1 MSTQNTNHTTTPSR
15 VALVTGASRG
25 IGAAIARRLAQDG
38 FAVAVN
44 YASNEA
50 EANAVVA
57 SIEETGGRAFPVRAD
72 VASSADVKRMFEAI
86 ESTLGRID
94 VLVNNAGVL
103 PYVTIADTT
112 DEVFE
117 RTFAINVQGTFNTM
131 REAFTRLNDG
141 GRIVNFSTTV
151 LHMAPPTYGV
161 YIATKAAVEA
171 MSRVFTKELRGRGI
185 TCNTV
190 APGPVAT
197 ELFLKGKTEEQIQQA
212 ANMAPLGRL
221 GQPDDIARVVSF
233 LAGPDAAWVNGQ
245 VLRANGGI
253 A

>member
-1 MSTQNTNHTTTPSR
+1 MTAQNNTQPSPR

-38 FAVAVN
+38 FAIAVN
-44 YASNEA
+44 YASNET

-57 SIEETGGRAFPVRAD
+57 SIEQASGRAFPIRAD
-72 VASSADVKRMFEAI
+72 VASSADVKRMFETI
-86 ESTLGRID
+86 EATLGRVDI
-94 VLVNNAGVL
+94 LVNNAGVL

-141 GRIVNFSTTV
+141 GRIVNFSTSV

-161 YIATKAAVEA
+161 YVATKAAVEA
-171 MSRVFTKELRGRGI
+171 LGRVFTKELRGRGI

-197 ELFLKGKTEEQIQQA
+197 ELFLNGKSEEQIQQSA
-212 ANMAPLGRL
+212 QMAPLGRL
-221 GQPDDIARVVSF
+221 GQPDDIAGVVSF
-233 LAGPDAAWVNGQ
+233 LAGPDAGWVNGQ
-245 VLRANGGI
+245 VLRANGG
-253 A
+253 AV

>member
-1 MSTQNTNHTTTPSR
+1 MNTQANNQVR

-25 IGAAIARRLAQDG
+25 IGAAIARRLARDG

-57 SIEETGGRAFPVRAD
+57 SIEQAGGRAFAVRAD
-72 VASSADVKRMFEAI
+72 VAGAADVKQMFDAI
-86 ESTLGRID
+86 EHTLGRID

-103 PYVTIADTT
+103 PYVTVAETT

-117 RTFAINVQGTFNTM
+117 RTVAINLQGTFNTM
-131 REAFTRLNDG
+131 RESFTRMNDG
-141 GRIVNFSTTV
+141 GRIVNFSTSV

-161 YIATKAAVEA
+161 YVATKAAVEA
-171 MSRVFTKELRGRGI
+171 LGRVYAKELRGRRI
-185 TCNTV
+185 TCNAV

-197 ELFLKGKTEEQIQQA
+197 ELFLNGKTDEQVEQFA
-212 ANMAPLGRL
+212 KMAPLERL
-221 GQPDDIARVVSF
+221 GQPDDIAGVVAF

>member
-1 MSTQNTNHTTTPSR
+1 MNAQQSISSTR
-15 VALVTGASRG
+15 IALVTGASRG
-25 IGAAIARRLAQDG
+25 IGAAIARRLARDG

-44 YASNEA
+44 YASNEG
-50 EANAVVA
+50 EANTVVA
-57 SIEETGGRAFPVRAD
+57 AIEQEGGRALAVRAD
-72 VASSADVKRMFEAI
+72 VSRAADVKRMFSIVE
-86 ESTLGRID
+86 EQLGRID

-103 PYVTIADTT
+103 PYVTIAETS

-117 RTFAINVQGTFNTM
+117 RTMAINVQGTFNTM
-131 REAFTRLNDG
+131 REAYTRLNDG
-141 GRIVNFSTTV
+141 GRIVNFSTSV

-171 MSRVFTKELRGRGI
+171 LGRVFTKELRGRGI
-185 TCNTV
+185 TCNAV

-197 ELFLKGKTEEQIQQA
+197 ELFLNGKTDEQIQQT

-221 GQPDDIARVVSF
+221 GQPDDIAGVVSF

-245 VLRANGGI
+245 VLRANGGL

>member
-1 MSTQNTNHTTTPSR
+1 MNTQQSSSTTR

-25 IGAAIARRLAQDG
+25 IGAAIARRLARDG

-44 YASNEA
+44 YASNDT
-50 EANAVVA
+50 EANAVVDA
-57 SIEETGGRAFPVRAD
+57 IGRSGGRAIAVRAD
-72 VASSADVKRMFEAI
+72 VSRADQVRRMFDTIEA
-86 ESTLGRID
+86 ELGRID

-103 PYVTIADTT
+103 PYVTLADTS

-117 RTFAINVQGTFNTM
+117 RTFAINVQGTFHTL
-131 REAFTRLNDG
+131 RESFTRMNDG
-141 GRIVNFSTTV
+141 GRIVNFSTSV

-161 YIATKAAVEA
+161 YVATKAAVEA

-185 TCNTV
+185 ACNTV

-197 ELFLKGKTEEQIQQA
+197 ELFLEGKSEEQIRQV
-212 ANMAPLGRL
+212 ANMAPFERL
-221 GQPDDIARVVSF
+221 GQPDDIAGVVSF

-245 VLRANGGI
+245 VLRANGGL